1 MLKKRVIFTLLYDS
15 GSFMLS
21 RNFRLQKVG
30 DIQWLKKNYNFS
42 KLSFS
47 IDEIVLLDV
56 SRKNR
61 DVEKFLD
68 HVRIISELCFI
79 PISAGGGICDVKYAH
94 NLINNG
100 ADKIVINSLFGNN
113 VDTINN
119 IVSELGSQCIVAS
132 VDVKKVKNDFKVYT
146 ENGTLLQNFS
156 LQEWLNKLEKVPVG
170 EVYLNSIDKDGTGQG
185 YQKELIENIPNEFQ
199 LPVII
204 AGGAGKYQH
213 FMEGLEEKKIDA
225 VATANLF
232 NFLGSSLE
240 DSRVALLKEG
250 FNLAQWDVNISETIK
265 GCFSATE
272 NIIYKK

>member
-1 MLKKRVIFTLLYDS
+1 MLKKRVIFTLLYDD

-30 DIQWLKKNYNFS
+30 DIQWLKRNYNFS

-61 DVEKFLD
+61 DVERFLN
-68 HVRIISELCFI
+68 HVRDISELCFI
-79 PISAGGGICDVKYAH
+79 PISAGGGIRDVKDAH

-100 ADKIVINSLFGNN
+100 ADKIVINSLFG
-113 VDTINN
+113 DSIETINN
-119 IVSELGSQCIVAS
+119 IVAELGSQCVIAS
-132 VDVKKVKNDFKVYT
+132 VDVKKMKNDFKVFT
-146 ENGTLLQNFS
+146 KNGTLLQSFS
-156 LQEWLNKLEKVPVG
+156 LQEWLNKLVEVPVG
-170 EVYLNSIDKDGTGQG
+170 EVYLNSIDRDGTGQG
-185 YQKELIENIPNEFQ
+185 YQKELIEYIPDEFK
-199 LPVII
+199 LPIII

-213 FMEGLEEKKIDA
+213 FMEGLGEKKVDA

-232 NFLGSSLE
+232 NFIGSSLE

-250 FNLAQWDVNISETIK
+250 FNLAKWDMNISETIK
-265 GCFSATE
+265 GCLLPTNSSL
-272 NIIYKK
+272 NKK